1 MRLPRKGVW
10 REDESIEQTS
20 LLTPK
25 ETDMTTQAPRVAIIT
40 GSSRGIGAS
49 IAKRLAANGITVI
62 VNYAGRA
69 ADADQVVADI
79 TTQGGKAVAI
89 QADVSVPAQVAA
101 LFDQATAL
109 FGGVDILVNNA
120 GIIQPGLT
128 LLADTDDS
136 LFDRLVSINLKGT
149 FNTMRAAARKLR
161 RGGRIVSFSSSVKT
175 LALPGYSVYAATK
188 AGVETLTNIFAKELR
203 GRDITVNAIAP
214 GPTATDLFLKDKTPE
229 QIEHLAKLPPME
241 RLAHPEDIANVVAF
255 LLGPDAGWVDGQ
267 TLRVNGGMV

>member
-1 MRLPRKGVW
+1 
-10 REDESIEQTS
+10 
-20 LLTPK
+20 
-25 ETDMTTQAPRVAIIT
+25 MTAQNPTVAIIT

-49 IAKRLAANGITVI
+49 IANRLAAQGITVI
-62 VNYAGRA
+62 VNYAGREA
-69 ADADQVVADI
+69 EANQVVADI
-79 TTQGGKAVAI
+79 TEQGGKAAAI

-101 LFDQATAL
+101 LFDQATTL

-128 LLADTDDS
+128 MLADTDDG

-149 FNTMRAAARKLR
+149 FNTMRVAAKKLR
-161 RGGRIVSFSSSVKT
+161 RGGRIVNFSSSVKT

-188 AGVETLTNIFAKELR
+188 AAVETMTNIFAKELR

-229 QIEHLAKLPPME
+229 QIEHLAKMPPME
-241 RLAHPEDIANVVAF
+241 RLAQPEDIANVVAF
-255 LLGPDAGWVDGQ
+255 LVGSDAGWVDGQ
-267 TLRVNGGMV
+267 TLRVNGGLV

>member
-1 MRLPRKGVW
+1 MTA
-10 REDESIEQTS
+10 QN
-20 LLTPK
+20 PK
-25 ETDMTTQAPRVAIIT
+25 VAIIT

-49 IAKRLAANGITVI
+49 IANRLAAQGITVI
-62 VNYAGRA
+62 VNYAGREA
-69 ADADQVVADI
+69 EANQVVADI
-79 TTQGGKAVAI
+79 TEQGGKAAAI

-101 LFDQATAL
+101 LFDQATTL

-128 LLADTDDS
+128 MLADTDDG

-149 FNTMRAAARKLR
+149 FNTMRVAAKKLR
-161 RGGRIVSFSSSVKT
+161 RGGRIVNFSSSVKT

-188 AGVETLTNIFAKELR
+188 AAVETMTNIFAKELR

-229 QIEHLAKLPPME
+229 QIEHLAKMPPME
-241 RLAHPEDIANVVAF
+241 RLAQPEDIANVVAF
-255 LLGPDAGWVDGQ
+255 LVGSDAGWVDGQ
-267 TLRVNGGMV
+267 TLRVNGGLV